1 MKDSIK
7 RELEERNEG
16 IISAIINK
24 SKSVCPES
32 VAFIGVYGSFYTGD
46 IHEKSDLDLCIVIN
60 DDKGWKLSSC
70 FILDDI
76 AFDIYCTPWNVLEDM
91 AQYKNPYIAKL
102 LDLNIVYVNDKKALD
117 RYEKLRLKAIN
128 RLKAEFSKEDNENAE
143 KFIDDGLKE
152 YANIMLSSQ
161 YGECRYKLAEM
172 LYYIEQAIYIYNK
185 RYIRRGIKRVP
196 EEIATMNN
204 LPKEFN
210 ELYIKLIKSENI
222 EEMKEL
228 STILMKSVKEF
239 SKEMKVRV
247 TLKEE
252 IKENDIRGSYEEI
265 YSNWKNKMY
274 QAAENN
280 DMYLSLMTAASCQA
294 FYDDMYNEYNIE
306 KIDIM
311 KRLSNND
318 LKEAT
323 SSFDEAME
331 EYKKNYDRINIK
343 IVKYK
348 NLDDFEEWYLRI

>member
-1 MKDSIK
+1 MKDS
-7 RELEERNEG
+7 
-16 IISAIINK
+16 
-24 SKSVCPES
+24 
-32 VAFIGVYGSFYTGD
+32 
-46 IHEKSDLDLCIVIN
+46 
-60 DDKGWKLSSC
+60 
-70 FILDDI
+70 
-76 AFDIYCTPWNVLEDM
+76 
-91 AQYKNPYIAKL
+91 
-102 LDLNIVYVNDKKALD
+102 
-117 RYEKLRLKAIN
+117 
-128 RLKAEFSKEDNENAE
+128 
-143 KFIDDGLKE
+143 
-152 YANIMLSSQ
+152 
-161 YGECRYKLAEM
+161 
-172 LYYIEQAIYIYNK
+172 
-185 RYIRRGIKRVP
+185 IKRVP

-252 IKENDIRGSYEEI
+252 IKENDIRGSYEEV
-265 YSNWKNKMY
+265 YSNWRNKMY
-274 QAAENN
+274 HAVENN
-280 DMYLSLMTAASCQA
+280 DTYLSLMTAASCQS